1 MRRRNYSSRICI
13 KNDEEMGVETWRT
26 LLHYK
31 QDSHSKD
38 TNPKVPYLSSFSL
51 SLSLVSSFFRFFSCG
66 FLSVGY
72 GHATRHRWFVTAQR
86 QSYLV
91 VVVVV
96 AWVPCGALPN
106 AKVHCGAIFVCCHC
120 DDKATEK
127 AKEEEGMTEY
137 NEKGGGKKK

>member
-1 MRRRNYSSRICI
+1 MHQERRRNGCRNLAHIIALQTRFPLQGHKPKSSLFII
-13 KNDEEMGVETWRT
+13 FF
-26 LLHYK
+26 
-31 QDSHSKD
+31 
-38 TNPKVPYLSSFSL
+38 PL
-51 SLSLVSSFFRFFSCG
+51 SLSCFFIFTFFSCG